1 VCAHAS
7 ITFRTSN
14 NVHRKLLDPAFSK
27 STFTLAPAAP
37 A

>member
-1 VCAHAS
+1 VCAHPS

-14 NVHRKLLDPAFSK
+14 DVHRKLLDPEFNE
-27 STFTLAPAAP
+27 STFTLAPAAS